1 MHTSAHRSKARDNN
15 TNTITITAGRR
26 DDESSSENFKE
37 EDERGLTREQGK
49 IMQTKEVA
57 VEYGDGEGG
66 RDQWGYEHEMDDL
79 RRTNKSL

>member
-1 MHTSAHRSKARDNN
+1 M
-15 TNTITITAGRR
+15 
-26 DDESSSENFKE
+26 DDESSSEQFKE

-49 IMQTKEVA
+49 IVQTKEVA
-57 VEYGDGEGG
+57 VEYGDGGDS